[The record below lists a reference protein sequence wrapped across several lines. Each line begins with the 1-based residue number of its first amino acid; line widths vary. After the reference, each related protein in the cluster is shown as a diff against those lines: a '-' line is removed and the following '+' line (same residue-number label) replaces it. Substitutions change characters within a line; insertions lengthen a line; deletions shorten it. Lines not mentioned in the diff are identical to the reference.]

1 MQTLAESPPAGPPT
15 GLRAAAMRCIA
26 FGRTAQY
33 MRNQAEDILT
43 AGRVAAILGIT
54 LADARDQMLAVSAWI
69 DIIEA
74 EGITPEQCYF
84 LLRLDETHGPWAGI
98 PVLAA

>member
-1 MQTLAESPPAGPPT
+1 MTTLEDRPPAT

-26 FGRTAQY
+26 FGRTAEY

-84 LLRLDETHGPWAGI
+84 LLRLDETHGPWTGT

>member
-1 MQTLAESPPAGPPT
+1 MTTLDDLPPAGPAT

-33 MRNQAEDILT
+33 MRDQAEDVLT
-43 AGRVAAILGIT
+43 AGRMAARFSIT
-54 LADARDQMLAVSAWI
+54 LADARDFMIAISVAVEVV
-69 DIIEA
+69 EA

-84 LLRLDETHGPWAGI
+84 LLRLDETHGPWTGI